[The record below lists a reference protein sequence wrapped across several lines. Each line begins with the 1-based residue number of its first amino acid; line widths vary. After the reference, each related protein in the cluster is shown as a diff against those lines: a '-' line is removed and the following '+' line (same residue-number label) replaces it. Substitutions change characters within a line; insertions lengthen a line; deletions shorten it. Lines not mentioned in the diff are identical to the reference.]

1 MFFAVFRARFQE
13 RARTACEPA
22 VNSLPLVSIA
32 IPAFSPRFF
41 ERALRS
47 AVGQS
52 YGNLEIIVC
61 DDSRGNEI
69 EDIVAKVVEGTGFA
83 VSYVRNPRT
92 LGMVGNLKVCLDQ
105 AQGEFIKFLC
115 DDDLLYSTCVE
126 QQAHELLRDEV
137 SLVVAQRLLW
147 DAGEIILPSRLENT
161 SLTPFSGLL
170 KGDDLLGIFEKFPV
184 NVLGGFSSAL
194 FRRADVVELLPA
206 LTQEGYCFVAT
217 LDFALY
223 VCLLRRGNL
232 ALSNNVLSVERLYA
246 ERLSAQQP
254 MKDAVEVERE
264 WISQMLKARSG
275 EAAPASGWVRYVQ
288 LTKADESP
296 RVWEELPLSRTL
308 GTKQSRQEW
317 SVGADSFSFTELY
330 AQWLACR
337 VLTDEQRKYLP
348 ETISNWPHQPRIVPV
363 IIDGRGNRNGLE
375 RTLEALG
382 AQDYPPELI
391 LVLSESCAEAELD
404 GRVFRMPLQGDGL
417 EQINALLPQ
426 LEGADWFY
434 LLQAGDCLVAPALLI
449 MAERIAHSNTFT
461 CLYSDEGSLRGG
473 ESVEPAFKPDFN
485 IDLMRSYPYV
495 GRALAFKR
503 ERFLELGGFE
513 PDFAELAAH
522 DVLWRMVES
531 DGTQAIG
538 HVAEVLLESRH
549 DLSKWLAEPGV
560 VEQNPRVLE
569 AHLQRLEVAHGI
581 RRGSR
586 ELLNRIDYQHAR
598 RPLVSIIIVTQ
609 DQTAALQRCV
619 ETLLEKTAY
628 TEYELLLVDNGSK
641 SAEALAWLEGMA
653 QLGSDRIRVITC
665 SQTSNVAA
673 LHNFSVAQA
682 RGEYVLMLNSFV
694 VITQADWLDEL
705 VNHAQRPEVGVVG
718 AKLFNPDG
726 CVLHA
731 GLILGLQGPVGL
743 PFYGQ
748 PAQSDGY
755 MFRLQAV
762 QDLSAVG
769 GDCLMIRKSLFEAL
783 GGLDE
788 HDLKQALNVAD
799 LCLRIGQ
806 EGYLVV
812 WNPYAILAIG
822 ERPTSAATEQ
832 EEQLHVQEQE
842 VFYRRWLPLIAR
854 DPAYNVNL
862 ALQGIG
868 ATCFSLEPGL
878 RTGWSAFSRVQLP
891 NVLAVPINASAIG
904 HYRMSQPLIELK
916 AANRVEGRICYG
928 LPSIIDIERQ
938 TPDVIVL
945 QGRYSEHA
953 IDEIPPLK
961 KYFNARRIF
970 ELDDYVIDVPHRNAH
985 IRNMPSKQD
994 MERMVRRAIGLC
1006 DRVVVSTQPLANV
1019 LSDMHHDIRVVPNM
1033 LAKDMWSNLRSQRRT
1048 SKKPRVGW
1056 GGGTSHHGDLAVIAD
1071 VVRELANEVEWV
1083 FFGMCPDDLLPYMHE
1098 FHGVIPLEV
1107 YPAKLASLN
1116 LDLALAPLEFHIFN
1130 DCKSNLRLL
1139 EYGACGYPVICTDT
1153 EAYRG
1158 YLPCTRIKTNTT
1170 DEWLQAIRMHLADP
1184 DASYRMGDDL
1194 REVVLRDYVLR
1205 GDNLR
1210 YWEYGW
1216 LAD

>member
-1 MFFAVFRARFQE
+1 M
-13 RARTACEPA
+13 
-22 VNSLPLVSIA
+22 NSLPLVSLV
-32 IPAFSPRFF
+32 IPAFNPRFF
-41 ERALRS
+41 ERALHS
-47 AVGQS
+47 AVSQG

-61 DDSRGNEI
+61 DDSRDSAI
-69 EDIVAKVVEGTGFA
+69 KDIVAAVTEQTGVA
-83 VSYVRNPRT
+83 VRYVRNPRT
-92 LGMVGNLKVCLDQ
+92 LGFVGNLKACLEQ
-105 AQGEFIKFLC
+105 AQGELIKFLC
-115 DDDLLYSTCVE
+115 DDDLLYSACIE
-126 QQAHELLRDEV
+126 QQAHEMRHAEV

-147 DAGEIILPSRLENT
+147 DANDIILPARLENT
-161 SLTPFSGLL
+161 SLTPVSGLL
-170 KGDDLLGIFEKFPV
+170 KGDDVLSIFEKFPV
-184 NVLGGFSSAL
+184 NVLGGFSNAL
-194 FRRADVVELLPA
+194 FRRADVVELLPV
-206 LTQEGYCFVAT
+206 LTEEAACFVAS

-232 ALSNNVLSVERLYA
+232 AVSNNVLSTERLYP

-254 MKDAVEVERE
+254 MRDALEIERE
-264 WISQMLKARSG
+264 WLSQMLKARSG
-275 EAAPASGWVRYVQ
+275 ESAPAPGWVRYLP
-288 LTKADESP
+288 LTKVEDSP
-296 RVWEELPLSRTL
+296 RVWEELPISRTL
-308 GTKQSRQEW
+308 GSRQSRQELG
-317 SVGADSFSFTELY
+317 VGVDSYSFGELY
-330 AQWLACR
+330 AQWLECR
-337 VLTDEQRKYLP
+337 VLTEVQRQWLP
-348 ETISNWPHQPRIVPV
+348 ETLAGWSHQPRIVPIV
-363 IIDGRGNRNGLE
+363 IDVQGSRDGLQ
-375 RTLEALG
+375 RTLEALA

-391 LVLSESCAEAELD
+391 LVLSASCTEAQLD
-404 GRVFRMPLQGDGL
+404 GRVFRMPLQDDGL
-417 EQINALLPQ
+417 EQINTLLPQ

-434 LLQAGDCLVAPALLI
+434 LLQPGDRPVTPALLV
-449 MAERIAHSNTFT
+449 MADRIAHSAALT
-461 CLYSDEGSLRGG
+461 CIYSDEGSLRNG
-473 ESVEPAFKPDFN
+473 ESAEPAFKPDFN
-485 IDLMRSYPYV
+485 LDLMRSYPYV
-495 GRALAFKR
+495 GRALAFQR
-503 ERFLELGGFE
+503 ERFLALGGFTST
-513 PDFAELAAH
+513 FAELAPH

-531 DGTQAIG
+531 DGLQVVG
-538 HVAEVLLESRH
+538 HIAEVLLESKF
-549 DLSKWLAEPGV
+549 DLSQWLTEPGV
-560 VEQNPRVLE
+560 IAQSPRLLE
-569 AHLQRLEVAHGI
+569 AHLQRLGI
-581 RRGSR
+581 THSLRRGSND
-586 ELLNRIDYQHAR
+586 LLNRVDYHHAR
-598 RPLVSIIIVTQ
+598 RPLVSVIIVTQ
-609 DQTAALQRCV
+609 DQTAAVQRCV

-628 TEYELLLVDNGSK
+628 TEYELLLVDNGSE
-641 SAEALAWLEGMA
+641 SAEALVWLDGMA
-653 QLGSDRIRVITC
+653 QLGSERIRVVRYPHKG
-665 SQTSNVAA
+665 NAA
-673 LHNFSVAQA
+673 AVHNFAVAQA
-682 RGEYVLMLNSFV
+682 RGEYVLVLNAFA
-694 VITQADWLDEL
+694 VITEGDWLDEL
-705 VNHAQRPEVGVVG
+705 LNHAQRAEVGVVG

-726 CVLHA
+726 AVLHA
-731 GLILGLQGPVGL
+731 GLILGLNGAVGL

-748 PAQSDGY
+748 PMKSEGY
-755 MFRLQAV
+755 MHRLQAV
-762 QDLSAVG
+762 HDLSAVG
-769 GDCLMIRKSLFEAL
+769 GDCLMIRKSVFEAV

-788 HDLKQALNVAD
+788 QAFKQALNVAD
-799 LCLRIGQ
+799 LCLRIGR

-812 WNPYAILAIG
+812 LNPHALVAVG
-822 ERPTSAATEQ
+822 ARPSVAATAD
-832 EEQLHVQEQE
+832 EEALLAEEKDTFHQ
-842 VFYRRWLPLIAR
+842 RWLPLIAR

-862 ALQGIG
+862 TLQGVG
-868 ATCFSLEPGL
+868 ASNFSLEPGM
-878 RTGWSAFSRVQLP
+878 RTGWSAFSKAQLP
-891 NVLAVPINASAIG
+891 NLLVVPINASAIG
-904 HYRMSQPLIELK
+904 HYRMSQPMIELE
-916 AANRVEGRICYG
+916 AANRAEGRICYG

-938 TPDVIVL
+938 APDVIVL

-1033 LAKDMWSNLRSQRRT
+1033 LAQDLWGNLRSQRRT

-1071 VVRELANEVEWV
+1071 VVRELASEVDWV

-1098 FHGVIPLEV
+1098 FHGVIGLDV

-1116 LDLALAPLEFHIFN
+1116 LDLALAPLEFHVFN

-1184 DASYRMGDDL
+1184 DASYRMGDEL

>member
-1 MFFAVFRARFQE
+1 M
-13 RARTACEPA
+13 
-22 VNSLPLVSIA
+22 NSLPLVSLV
-32 IPAFSPRFF
+32 IPAFNPRYF
-41 ERALRS
+41 EKALRS
-47 AVGQS
+47 AVGQG

-61 DDSRGNEI
+61 DDSRGSAI
-69 EDIVAKVVEGTGFA
+69 EEIVAAVVDQTG
-83 VSYVRNPRT
+83 VVVRYVRNPQT
-92 LGMVGNLKVCLDQ
+92 LGMVGNLKVCLSQ

-115 DDDLLYSTCVE
+115 DDDLLYSNCIE
-126 QQAHELLRDEV
+126 QQAHEMLREEV
-137 SLVVAQRLLW
+137 SLVTAQRLLW
-147 DAGEIILPSRLENT
+147 DANDIILPGRLENT
-161 SLTPFSGLL
+161 SLSPYSGLL

-184 NVLGGFSSAL
+184 NVLGGFSNAL
-194 FRRADVVELLPA
+194 FRRADIVELLPA
-206 LTQEGYCFVAT
+206 LTEEGCCFVAT

-232 ALSNNVLSVERLYA
+232 AVSNNVLSAERLYP
-246 ERLSAQQP
+246 ERLSAQQR

-264 WISQMLKARSG
+264 WISQMLKVRSG
-275 EAAPASGWVRYVQ
+275 ESAPAQGWVRYIP

-308 GTKQSRQEW
+308 GSKQSRQEW
-317 SVGADSFSFTELY
+317 AVGVDSFSFAELY
-330 AQWLACR
+330 AQWLECR
-337 VLTDEQRKYLP
+337 VLTEGQRKLLP
-348 ETISNWPHQPRIVPV
+348 ETLAGWSHQPRIVPI
-363 IIDGRGNRNGLE
+363 IIDGLGRQDGLE
-375 RTLEALG
+375 RTLEALA
-382 AQDYPPELI
+382 AQDYLPELI
-391 LVLSESCAEAELD
+391 LVLSASCTEAQLD
-404 GRVFRMPLQGDGL
+404 GRVFRMPLQDDGL

-434 LLQAGDCLVAPALLI
+434 LLQAGDRPVVPSLLV
-449 MAERIAHSNTFT
+449 MAERIARFSSLT

-485 IDLMRSYPYV
+485 LDLMRSYPYV

-503 ERFLELGGFE
+503 EQFLALGGFD
-513 PDFAELAAH
+513 PAFAELAPH
-522 DVLWRMVES
+522 DVLLRMVES
-531 DGTQAIG
+531 EGIQVIG
-538 HVAEVLLESRH
+538 HIAEVLLESKF
-549 DLSKWLAEPGV
+549 DLSAWLAEPGV

-569 AHLQRLEVAHGI
+569 AHLQRLGVAHEI
-581 RRGSR
+581 RRGST
-586 ELLNRIDYQHAR
+586 ELLNRVDYHHAR
-598 RPLVSIIIVTQ
+598 RPLVSVIVTAR

-628 TEYELLLVDNGSK
+628 TEYELVLVDNGSE
-641 SAEALAWLEGMA
+641 SAEALAWLDGMA
-653 QLGSDRIRVITC
+653 QLGGDRIRVL
-665 SQTSNVAA
+665 SFPQKGNAAA
-673 LHNFSVAQA
+673 LYNFAVGHA
-682 RGEYVLMLNSFV
+682 RGEYVVMLNTFA
-694 VITQADWLDEL
+694 VITRADWLDEL
-705 VNHAQRPEVGVVG
+705 LNHAQRPEVGVVG
-718 AKLFNPDG
+718 ARLFNPDG

-748 PAQSDGY
+748 PMQSDGY

-762 QDLSAVG
+762 HDLSAVG
-769 GDCLMIRKSLFEAL
+769 GDCLMVRKTVFEAV
-783 GGLDE
+783 GKLDE
-788 HDLKQALNVAD
+788 QHLKQSLNIAD
-799 LCLRIGQ
+799 LCLRVGQ

-812 WNPYAILAIG
+812 WNPYATLAVG
-822 ERPTSAATEQ
+822 ARPGSAATQ
-832 EEQLHVQEQE
+832 EEEQVHVEE
-842 VFYRRWLPLIAR
+842 LDTFYQRWLPLIAR

-862 ALQGIG
+862 ALQGVG
-868 ATCFSLEPGL
+868 ATCFSIEPGL
-878 RTGWSAFSRVQLP
+878 RTGWSPFSKARLP
-891 NVLAVPINASAIG
+891 NVLVVPINASAIG
-904 HYRMSQPLIELK
+904 HYRMSQPMIELE
-916 AANRVEGRICYG
+916 AANRIEGRICYG

-938 TPDVIVL
+938 SPDVIVL
-945 QGRYSEHA
+945 QGRYSELA

-961 KYFNARRIF
+961 KYFSARRIY

-1033 LAKDMWSNLRSQRRT
+1033 LAKDLWSNLRSQRRT

-1071 VVRELANEVEWV
+1071 VVRELANEVDWV
-1083 FFGMCPDDLLPYMHE
+1083 FFGMCPDDLRPYMHE
-1098 FHGVIPLEV
+1098 FHGVIPLDV

-1139 EYGACGYPVICTDT
+1139 EYGACGYPVVCTDT

-1158 YLPCTRIKTNTT
+1158 YLPCTRVKTNTT
-1170 DEWLQAIRMHLADP
+1170 DEWLQAIRMHLSDP

>member
-1 MFFAVFRARFQE
+1 M
-13 RARTACEPA
+13 
-22 VNSLPLVSIA
+22 NSLPLVSLV
-32 IPAFSPRFF
+32 IPAFNPRYF
-41 ERALRS
+41 EKALRS
-47 AVGQS
+47 AVGQG

-61 DDSRGNEI
+61 DDSRGSTI
-69 EDIVAKVVEGTGFA
+69 EEIVAAVVEQTG
-83 VSYVRNPRT
+83 VVVRYVRNPQT
-92 LGMVGNLKVCLDQ
+92 LGMVGNLKVCLSQ

-115 DDDLLYSTCVE
+115 DDDLLYSNCIE
-126 QQAHELLRDEV
+126 QQAHEMLREEV
-137 SLVVAQRLLW
+137 SLVTAQRLLW
-147 DAGEIILPSRLENT
+147 DANDIILPGRLENT
-161 SLTPFSGLL
+161 SLSPYSGLL

-184 NVLGGFSSAL
+184 NVLGGFSNAL
-194 FRRADVVELLPA
+194 FRRADIVELLPA
-206 LTQEGYCFVAT
+206 LTEEGCCFVAT

-232 ALSNNVLSVERLYA
+232 AVSNNVLSAERLYP
-246 ERLSAQQP
+246 ERLSAQQR

-264 WISQMLKARSG
+264 WISQMLKVRSG
-275 EAAPASGWVRYVQ
+275 ESAPAQGWVRYIP
-288 LTKADESP
+288 LTKADELP

-308 GTKQSRQEW
+308 GSKQSRQEW
-317 SVGADSFSFTELY
+317 AVGVDSFSFAELY
-330 AQWLACR
+330 AQWLECR
-337 VLTDEQRKYLP
+337 VLTEGQRKLLP
-348 ETISNWPHQPRIVPV
+348 ETLAGWSHQPRIVPI
-363 IIDGRGNRNGLE
+363 IIDGLGRQDGLE
-375 RTLEALG
+375 RTLEALA
-382 AQDYPPELI
+382 AQDYLPELI
-391 LVLSESCAEAELD
+391 LVLSASCTEAQLD
-404 GRVFRMPLQGDGL
+404 GRVFRMPLQDDGL

-434 LLQAGDCLVAPALLI
+434 LLQAGDRPVVPALLV
-449 MAERIAHSNTFT
+449 MAERIARFSSLT

-485 IDLMRSYPYV
+485 LDLMRSYPYV

-503 ERFLELGGFE
+503 EQFLALGGFD
-513 PDFAELAAH
+513 PAFAELAPH
-522 DVLWRMVES
+522 DVLLRMVES
-531 DGTQAIG
+531 EGIQVIG
-538 HVAEVLLESRH
+538 HIAEVLLESKF
-549 DLSKWLAEPGV
+549 DLSAWLAEPGV
-560 VEQNPRVLE
+560 VAQNPRVLE
-569 AHLQRLEVAHGI
+569 AHLQRLGIAHEI
-581 RRGSR
+581 RRGST
-586 ELLNRIDYQHAR
+586 ELLNRVDYHHAL
-598 RPLVSIIIVTQ
+598 RPLVSVIITAR

-628 TEYELLLVDNGSK
+628 TEYELVLVDNGSE
-641 SAEALAWLEGMA
+641 SAEALAWLDGMA
-653 QLGSDRIRVITC
+653 QLGGDRIRVL
-665 SQTSNVAA
+665 SFPQKGNAAA
-673 LHNFSVAQA
+673 LYNFAVGQA
-682 RGEYVLMLNSFV
+682 RGEYVVMLNSFA

-705 VNHAQRPEVGVVG
+705 LNHAQRPEVGVVG
-718 AKLFNPDG
+718 ARLFNPDG

-748 PAQSDGY
+748 PMQSDGY

-762 QDLSAVG
+762 HDLSAVG
-769 GDCLMIRKSLFEAL
+769 GDCLMVRKTVFEAV
-783 GGLDE
+783 GKLDE
-788 HDLKQALNVAD
+788 QHLKQSLNIAD
-799 LCLRIGQ
+799 LCLRVGQ

-812 WNPYAILAIG
+812 WNPYATLAVG
-822 ERPTSAATEQ
+822 ARPSSAATQEDEQ
-832 EEQLHVQEQE
+832 VHVEELDT
-842 VFYRRWLPLIAR
+842 FYQRWLPLIAR

-862 ALQGIG
+862 ALQGVG
-868 ATCFSLEPGL
+868 ATCFSIEPGL
-878 RTGWSAFSRVQLP
+878 RTGWSPFSKARLP
-891 NVLAVPINASAIG
+891 NVLVVPINASAIG
-904 HYRMSQPLIELK
+904 HYRMSQPMIELE
-916 AANRVEGRICYG
+916 AANRIEGRICYG

-938 TPDVIVL
+938 SPDVIVL
-945 QGRYSEHA
+945 QGRYSELA

-961 KYFNARRIF
+961 KYFSARRIY

-1033 LAKDMWSNLRSQRRT
+1033 LAKDLWSNLRSQRRT

-1071 VVRELANEVEWV
+1071 VVRELANEVDWV
-1083 FFGMCPDDLLPYMHE
+1083 FFGMCPDDLRPYMHE
-1098 FHGVIPLEV
+1098 FHGVIPLDV

-1139 EYGACGYPVICTDT
+1139 EYGACGFPVVCTDT

-1158 YLPCTRIKTNTT
+1158 YLPCTRVKTNTT
-1170 DEWLQAIRMHLADP
+1170 DEWLQAIRMHLSDP